1 MLRPLILQ
9 FYDSDLYKQ
18 FFKQPPPPYNN
29 PAQPAS
35 ITELHSSRSTKL
47 HLFLFVLLLHPVY
60 KTAVLLSVEELENPA
75 TEATEVVYHLQQ
87 FSGKTGWRVNGTRRF
102 WSSQRKISGSNGT
115 SEKMVQKE
123 IFVFHFFKAIF
134 DTSFRPSRPFSGKC
148 DWRVQMLNAISG
160 TKFTCPELCEPFTHT
175 MNQPVCPC
183 EW

>member
-18 FFKQPPPPYNN
+18 FFKQPPPYNN

-87 FSGKTGWRVNGTRRF
+87 FSGKTGWTVNGTTF
-102 WSSQRKISGSNGT
+102 WVFPTENFREQRNIWKGSPVFPDG
-115 SEKMVQKE
+115 MFQKE
-123 IFVFHFFKAIF
+123 IRVPFLQSYLWYQFQAFAAVF
-134 DTSFRPSRPFSGKC
+134 R
-148 DWRVQMLNAISG
+148 
-160 TKFTCPELCEPFTHT
+160 
-175 MNQPVCPC
+175 
-183 EW
+183 